1 MAPDSGAIDE
11 EPSVRVT
18 PRSATRNVS
27 HVVGAIDFPPSTGGI
42 QLYVSEMWGDGTVGT
57 VTVFAPRAAG
67 DANFDATFPGTVR
80 RFPAGSALGAIR
92 YMARISAELPRW
104 LRGNHVFHVT
114 NVLLAPAFVPYLP
127 LLRGRLIAWTHAL
140 EMTHPKLQL
149 PISLLLRN
157 ASHVVTVSEYSRALA
172 IERGARPDAIVKI
185 SAGGDGLYRRFPN
198 PSHSAFRARFKI
210 SPDDFVIL
218 TTGRLSSVNRYKG
231 YDRAIEV
238 AGLLLQRE
246 RRFRWI
252 VIGGGEDLAY
262 YRASVD
268 RSGLNSHMQFVGE
281 AGDEQ
286 LSEAYAGCD
295 LFVLLSR
302 EEMTRKGIMAEGYGI
317 VYVEANSYGKPSLG
331 LRRGGVPDAIIHERT
346 GLLVDRDDA
355 ASIADAIERLMVNDA
370 ARARFG
376 EGGRERALG
385 DASWGTARERM
396 RDMVADLSIRH

>member
-1 MAPDSGAIDE
+1 M
-11 EPSVRVT
+11 T
-18 PRSATRNVS
+18 PRFAPSNLS

-42 QLYVSEMWGDGTVGT
+42 QLYVSQMWGDGTVGT
-57 VTVFAPRAAG
+57 VTVFAPQAPG

-80 RFPAGSALGAIR
+80 RFPAGSALGALR

-140 EMTHPKLQL
+140 ELTHPKLQL

-157 ASHVVTVSEYSRALA
+157 ASRVVTVSEYSRALA

-198 PSHSAFRARFKI
+198 PSHSAFRTRFQI
-210 SPDDFVIL
+210 APDDFVIL
-218 TTGRLSSVNRYKG
+218 TTGRLSSLNRYKG

-238 AGLLLQRE
+238 AGLLMRRE

-252 VIGGGEDLAY
+252 IIGGGDDLAF
-262 YRASVD
+262 YRESVS
-268 RSGLNSHMQFVGE
+268 RSGLNSYMQFVGD
-281 AGDEQ
+281 AGDEH

-302 EEMTRKGIMAEGYGI
+302 EEITRKGIMAEGYGI

-331 LRRGGVPDAIIHERT
+331 LRRGGVPDAIVNERT

-355 ASIADAIERLMVNDA
+355 ASIADAIEQLMVDDS

-376 EGGRERALG
+376 EEGCRRALAE
-385 DASWGTARERM
+385 ASWDVARARM
-396 RDMVADLSIRH
+396 RDLVRGLSIDRGQTQP